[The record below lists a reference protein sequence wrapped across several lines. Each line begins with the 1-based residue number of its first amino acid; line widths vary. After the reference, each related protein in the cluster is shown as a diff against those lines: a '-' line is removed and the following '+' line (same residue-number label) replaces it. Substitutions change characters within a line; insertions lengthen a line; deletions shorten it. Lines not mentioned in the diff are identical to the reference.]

1 MGALSNAVSAR
12 CECCSGCGWTRVAWR
27 KLWSWGLTERL
38 GRGVVGVFLGGLW
51 VMSSWSR
58 SRISS
63 PTPSPGSG
71 YPVNRLSTEMSPF
84 TEEELERAYRGW
96 RAPPRRAARTRGDRD
111 AVERSARRPPE
122 YEDPDARAHPRASD
136 PSSSTRGR
144 RREVHQGAAI
154 PSRSARQRV
163 LPLVLAMADGKEPGD
178 LLFTTDGGSPLHRT
192 ATLRAVDSPK
202 TNPGRRIHDLRHTA
216 ACLWLA
222 GGVDPG
228 AVQAWM
234 GHESI
239 ATRTCTCT
247 SSAHVPT
254 EPVWRDSTCPG
265 GRRGPSQSPIGGL
278 PR

>member
-1 MGALSNAVSAR
+1 L
-12 CECCSGCGWTRVAWR
+12 
-27 KLWSWGLTERL
+27 
-38 GRGVVGVFLGGLW
+38 
-51 VMSSWSR
+51 
-58 SRISS
+58 
-63 PTPSPGSG
+63 P
-71 YPVNRLSTEMSPF
+71 
-84 TEEELERAYRGW
+84 
-96 RAPPRRAARTRGDRD
+96 APPPVECPDRDVAVHRGRARDGLPRMARAQCAPRRRAARARVDGD
-111 AVERSARRPPE
+111 AVERSTRRPGRGPG
-122 YEDPDARAHPRASD
+122 AGAHPRTPD